1 MTKIE
6 TVKPVLKLGAL
17 LALLVT
23 LAACGSVDDALPTS
37 DVSKQALL
45 GGAGDV
51 QTLSDDDEDEDENED
66 EDEDESEDEDDVEA
80 IKDGGFEAGTMNPF
94 WTTTPGTLCTVS
106 VCGDGAG
113 TAGPEDGDVWAWFG
127 GTEDATVES
136 LEQTVTLPRGDA
148 ELEFEVWAGATS
160 ASVFSLTVS
169 LDDTV
174 IYTLASTDLDEDVTE
189 GYEEV
194 ELDLSDFTDDQSHV
208 LSFDFSK
215 DAQGDTNLSLDE
227 VSLEVEALED
237 AVGDISDDVIALPL
251 KPNVEKPLL
260 SKLNAATKAF
270 ARNQDRAGAGQLK
283 AFTQQVKAQR
293 GKKIPTAAA
302 NSLIANAQALI
313 KIAQ

>member
-1 MTKIE
+1 MITTE
-6 TVKPVLKLGAL
+6 AKPMFKLGAL

-23 LAACGSVDDALPTS
+23 LAACGGVDSALPER
-37 DVSKQALL
+37 DVSKQALR
-45 GGAGDV
+45 ASDV
-51 QTLSDDDEDEDENED
+51 QTLSDDEDEDEDEDEN

-94 WTTTPGTLCTVS
+94 WTTSPGTLCTVS

-113 TAGPEDGDVWAWFG
+113 TAGPEDGNVWAWFG
-127 GTEDATVES
+127 GTPNATVES
-136 LEQTVTLPRGDA
+136 VEQTIMLPRGDA
-148 ELEFEVWAGATS
+148 ELEFELWVGATS
-160 ASVFSLTVS
+160 ASVFSFTVS
-169 LDDTV
+169 LDNTV
-174 IYTLASTDLDEDVTE
+174 VYTLDEDDYDGDADD
-189 GYEEV
+189 GYEDI
-194 ELDLSDFTDDQSHV
+194 ELDLSDFTDDKAHV

-215 DAQGDTNLSLDE
+215 DAQGDLNVSLDE

-237 AVGDISDDVIALPL
+237 AVGDISDDVVALPL

-283 AFTQQVKAQR
+283 AFSQQVKAQR

-302 NSLIANAQALI
+302 TSLITQAQALI
-313 KIAQ
+313 KIAK